1 MSVKFKFTALAGALA
16 LAMGG
21 TAMANTTLTASS
33 PTGDVWINVVDA
45 TNNTSFLYDTGVSL
59 ASFNGAGSYTY
70 NFTGDANYAAFV
82 GAEGGSDVIDYSV
95 LAGTKSTATP
105 AVGTVL
111 FTSNQNPGPVIGT
124 SISNA
129 LTNAN
134 GFLSLANGVTSTT
147 TNSVTLGSSNTWGQV
162 AYEQTVSTNLGV
174 QWTQPGT
181 GVGVLAG
188 TAASF
193 YDEASNALRSGSTFA
208 TITQLA
214 GTWNFNAVT
223 GIATYGSSAPVPLP
237 TPLLLLLSGVGL
249 MGVVARRNKSEAA
262 V

>member
-1 MSVKFKFTALAGALA
+1 MSVKFKLTALAGALA

-59 ASFNGAGSYTY
+59 SSFNASGSYSY

-82 GAEGGSDVIDYSV
+82 GAQGGSDVIDYSV
-95 LAGTKSTATP
+95 LSGTKSTATP

-134 GFLSLANGVTSTT
+134 GFLSLANGVTSST
-147 TNSVTLGSSNTWGQV
+147 TNSALLNSTYTWGQV
-162 AYEQTVSTNLGV
+162 SAEQIVSTNLGV

-188 TAASF
+188 TAANF
-193 YDEASNALRSGSTFA
+193 YDETSNALRSGSTFA

-214 GTWNFNAVT
+214 GTWNYNAAT
-223 GIATYGSSAPVPLP
+223 GIASYGSSAVPLP

-249 MGVVARRNKSEAA
+249 MGVVARRNKSEPA